1 LLQFT
6 FAIQY
11 ALEALTY
18 LAAQPEAAPVPSHVM
33 AEARGLPERFLLK
46 VLKPLV
52 SAGMLRS
59 VKGPH
64 GGYVLTRKP
73 NEITVLDVA
82 EGVEPGFL
90 AAGRERG
97 GHLGPYLE
105 RLGGRVGEA
114 VRGVLERQTL
124 ADCLAADRKAGRGKK

>member
-1 LLQFT
+1 LVQFT

-18 LAAQPEAAPVPSHVM
+18 LAAQPEAAPVPSHVI
-33 AEARGLPERFLLK
+33 AETRGLPERFLLK
-46 VLKPLV
+46 ILTPLV
-52 SAGMLRS
+52 KAGMLRS
-59 VKGPH
+59 VKGPN

-73 NEITVLDVA
+73 KEITVLDVA

-90 AAGRERG
+90 KAGRDRG
-97 GHLGPYLE
+97 GELGPYLE
-105 RLGGRVGEA
+105 RLGNTAAKA

-124 ADCLAADRKAGRGKK
+124 ADCLAADRKAGRTKK